1 MQAKEE
7 KKKKK
12 RIIMYRG
19 LENKVV
25 IIGKAPDWINVI
37 CGGLPRASI
46 SRGPRVSFL
55 SASKIAAARRALN
68 HNFKISRWRTQKL
81 IKVSCLFDSIPK
93 ADPRG

>member
-1 MQAKEE
+1 MQSKEE
-7 KKKKK
+7 KKNNV
-12 RIIMYRG
+12 MYRR

-25 IIGKAPDWINVI
+25 IIGKALDWINVI
-37 CGGLPRASI
+37 CGGLPRAAF

-55 SASKIAAARRALN
+55 SASKIAAARRPLN